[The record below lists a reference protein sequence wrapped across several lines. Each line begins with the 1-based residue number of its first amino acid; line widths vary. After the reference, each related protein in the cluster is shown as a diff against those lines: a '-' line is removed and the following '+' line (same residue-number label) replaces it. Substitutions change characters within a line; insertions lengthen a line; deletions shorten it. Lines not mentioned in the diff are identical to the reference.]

1 MADND
6 KELGGVGSYVLF
18 ENDVVKVWQNDLKP
32 GESSDW
38 HLHENNYLFVA
49 TVHGDLSLEHKSG
62 EKHDTTLEPGSVVMG
77 VKDSIHQLSNRGN
90 TLYSSV
96 IIEIK

>member
-1 MADND
+1 MSD

-18 ENDVVKVWQNDLKP
+18 ENDVVKVWQNDLQP

-38 HLHENNYLFVA
+38 HQHENNYLFVA
-49 TVHGDLSLEHKSG
+49 TVPGDLTVEHNGG
-62 EKHDTTLEPGSVVMG
+62 EKQDTSLAAGQVVMG
-77 VKDSIHQLSNRGN
+77 EKDSVHQLSNRGDVP
-90 TLYSSV
+90 YSSV

>member
-1 MADND
+1 MSDR
-6 KELGGVGSYVLF
+6 ELGGVGSHVLF
-18 ENDVVKVWQNDLKP
+18 ENDVVKVWQNDLQP

-49 TVHGDLSLEHKSG
+49 TVHGDLTIEHDSG
-62 EKHDTTLEPGSVVMG
+62 AKHDTSLDAGQVVMG
-77 VKDSIHQLSNRGN
+77 EKDSIHQLSNRGDKP
-90 TLYSSV
+90 YSSV